1 MESVVGSPSG
11 GGLPH
16 DVLGQIFFRLPA
28 RVLWRFRAVCRSWRD
43 LTSDAHNA
51 TASSSSPV
59 VLSWTIANANN
70 IDIAASSHV
79 GQSNKVLRVA
89 LPGLCRG
96 APETTRS
103 WDGILCVEL
112 VPSLHALV
120 NPLTGA
126 RTVVSAPAPRRHTR
140 GYVAGAYSQP
150 VTGIFHLLHCT
161 SQQAIGDD
169 DDDAPVTTCFRLM
182 RVDGASASDW
192 RDIPMSTEADTATL
206 QTVAGYNLCASSA
219 TVHGRLHWRD
229 MLRGQEELLVFD
241 TGTEEFGSMPLP
253 RQMIAAGDV
262 VVVQQAITTLSGKL
276 CLLRGLAEG
285 VVEVWVLEEDYR
297 AGDWWLTQRFDT
309 GCTTPL
315 HVVKPSSYLGNVGLV
330 AAEDRVE
337 KIVFCDGR
345 RKLVYDV
352 RRRSRYE
359 STPKFSKGRGVAIHT
374 ESVVPHD
381 MAVGAAPTQG
391 VPISTHPEFPIQTS
405 SPENKNHIYST
416 SSLLA
421 EVANLQCSFSLMYVQ
436 CPANLMCP
444 SSSLSRRATHLFLC
458 TPAIKDMV
466 SASEYFLFVSCL
478 GCGISSNFLFSVKVA
493 SSLSFAISNCKSK
506 IRCSK

>member
-1 MESVVGSPSG
+1 MCSARYSSASRPASSGASAPCAGRGETSPPTLTTPRRRRPRPSSS
-11 GGLPH
+11 
-16 DVLGQIFFRLPA
+16 LGPSPTPTSEPGA
-28 RVLWRFRAVCRSWRD
+28 T
-43 LTSDAHNA
+43 TSDLLL
-51 TASSSSPV
+51 T
-59 VLSWTIANANN
+59 

-352 RRRSRYE
+352 RRRSR
-359 STPKFSKGRGVAIHT
+359 
-374 ESVVPHD
+374 
-381 MAVGAAPTQG
+381 
-391 VPISTHPEFPIQTS
+391 
-405 SPENKNHIYST
+405 
-416 SSLLA
+416 LA
-421 EVANLQCSFSLMYVQ
+421 KAE
-436 CPANLMCP
+436 
-444 SSSLSRRATHLFLC
+444 
-458 TPAIKDMV
+458 
-466 SASEYFLFVSCL
+466 
-478 GCGISSNFLFSVKVA
+478 G
-493 SSLSFAISNCKSK
+493 
-506 IRCSK
+506 